1 MAGRGITVAEAEP
14 RDRVALA
21 ALLAEMGRLHGERTD
36 AATIGAAAEALTTPS
51 GRAGPF
57 CLLARLNGAP
67 AGLVSLSGFFPAF
80 GFTWGLLLK
89 DIFVAEAARRT
100 GTARALM
107 GEAMR
112 FAAVQGYSR
121 VEWSTEPANDRARVL
136 CATLGIAPA
145 GRTFY
150 RLEGE
155 ALTAAA
161 QGRWPAKQEAP

>member
-1 MAGRGITVAEAEP
+1 LGGRGITIAEAGP

-21 ALLAEMGRLHGERTD
+21 ALLAEMGRFYGERTD
-36 AATIGAAAEALTTPS
+36 AATIGAAAEALSTPA

-80 GFTWGLLLK
+80 DFTWGLLLK
-89 DIFVAEAARRT
+89 DLFVAEAARRT

-107 GEAMR
+107 TEAMR
-112 FAAVQGYSR
+112 FAAVQGYTR
-121 VEWSTEPANDRARVL
+121 VDWTTEPANGRAR
-136 CATLGIAPA
+136 AFYASLGIAPA
-145 GRTFY
+145 GRIFY

-155 ALTAAA
+155 RLAAAA
-161 QGRWPAKQEAP
+161 QGRWPATEEAP